1 MRRSW
6 YTTDCC
12 TMGGGGS
19 VVGTPLKSSSEIIYH
34 DRGFTYL
41 HRLMCHTIPEFT
53 FGIWEKPPN
62 SELLVIRQM
71 TFTHEEGATH
81 YACLSCSSDATVQPL
96 GRRTEGWNV
105 TAQVCRRDADQCA
118 QTLRVKTVSDA
129 SRAAVPPETPLD
141 RRRRSIASS
150 FR

>member
-1 MRRSW
+1 MRRPW

-12 TMGGGGS
+12 AMGGKS
-19 VVGTPLKSSSEIIYH
+19 VVGTRLKSSNEIFYH
-34 DRGFTYL
+34 DRGFTCL
-41 HRLMCHTIPEFT
+41 HRLICHTNPEFT
-53 FGIWEKPPN
+53 FGIWEKPRNP
-62 SELLVIRQM
+62 EILVIRQM

-81 YACLSCSSDATVQPL
+81 YASLSCSSDATVQPL
-96 GRRTEGWNV
+96 GGRTGGWNV
-105 TAQVCRRDADQCA
+105 TAQVCRRDAEQCA